1 MLLREVFLMIAIL
14 KQLQLGRANYLH
26 ELNLKPGNALW
37 WGKPAHLLQPY
48 NKLAPKPHLRFALLF
63 EEEQKG
69 LL

>member
-1 MLLREVFLMIAIL
+1 MKPRSRDNLEHRPIT
-14 KQLQLGRANYLH
+14 Y

-48 NKLAPKPHLRFALLF
+48 NKLAPKPHLRSAPLL
-63 EEEQKG
+63 EEVQKG